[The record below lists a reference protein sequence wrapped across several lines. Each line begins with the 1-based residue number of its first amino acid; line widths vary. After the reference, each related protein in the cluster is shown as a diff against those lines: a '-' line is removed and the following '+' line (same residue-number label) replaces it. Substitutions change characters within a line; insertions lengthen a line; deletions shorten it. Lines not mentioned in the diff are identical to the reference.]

1 MKSKIL
7 FTLLGLF
14 LYHLSN
20 AQCTTYVDNFETGNL
35 SSLWTTIGSTITTS
49 TSNVLPAEGLLSCR
63 IDGGGLGFMQGISRS
78 FTSITPS
85 TMSWYIKPT
94 GTGQSNYLVA
104 GDASITA
111 SGSMVF
117 CYWNGATNEI
127 VFTGASLA
135 TTFKTAT
142 TMNVWHLIE
151 LKNINFTTHKFDI
164 YVDGVLK
171 QVNFAFRSTLV
182 NTLERVHLFNIDAGT
197 TGSWDDIKF
206 GSNSTTISF
215 ASPLNASSLT
225 GNTTDTDNQ
234 GAGQTIL
241 YTSSTCNLISKV
253 VSNSNLGSTTTKVT
267 VAATTP
273 IYNTQPYVKRW
284 FEITPTVQGATTST
298 FYFTQ
303 NDFTTYNTTASASGW
318 PLLPQN
324 PTDAVGKANLRV
336 TKNDGALG
344 VNPVVYTPSS
354 IVWNSLNNYWE
365 VSLTTSVLGQFRFHA
380 VNPLGSALPVTL
392 GEFTGRKQNKT
403 NVLNW
408 NTITE
413 NNCKAFEVQRS
424 INGTD
429 FSAIGMVNS
438 QAVNGI
444 SNLELAYSF
453 VDVNPKEGHN
463 YYRLRQ
469 IDLDGKSTYSK
480 QIDLVVNSNG
490 SVVNVYP
497 NPAKDNVTIDYASNS
512 NASLSLQI
520 IDMSGRVIKQVQTKV
535 ALGNNAM
542 IISLDGVSA
551 GMYQLQLIENNRLT
565 HVQKF
570 IKQ

>member
-1 MKSKIL
+1 M
-7 FTLLGLF
+7 
-14 LYHLSN
+14 
-20 AQCTTYVDNFETGNL
+20 
-35 SSLWTTIGSTITTS
+35 
-49 TSNVLPAEGLLSCR
+49 
-63 IDGGGLGFMQGISRS
+63 
-78 FTSITPS
+78 
-85 TMSWYIKPT
+85 
-94 GTGQSNYLVA
+94 
-104 GDASITA
+104 
-111 SGSMVF
+111 
-117 CYWNGATNEI
+117 
-127 VFTGASLA
+127 
-135 TTFKTAT
+135 
-142 TMNVWHLIE
+142 
-151 LKNINFTTHKFDI
+151 
-164 YVDGVLK
+164 
-171 QVNFAFRSTLV
+171 
-182 NTLERVHLFNIDAGT
+182 
-197 TGSWDDIKF
+197 
-206 GSNSTTISF
+206 
-215 ASPLNASSLT
+215 
-225 GNTTDTDNQ
+225 
-234 GAGQTIL
+234 
-241 YTSSTCNLISKV
+241 
-253 VSNSNLGSTTTKVT
+253 
-267 VAATTP
+267 
-273 IYNTQPYVKRW
+273 
-284 FEITPTVQGATTST
+284 
-298 FYFTQ
+298 
-303 NDFTTYNTTASASGW
+303 
-318 PLLPQN
+318 
-324 PTDAVGKANLRV
+324 
-336 TKNDGALG
+336 TKNDGTFG
-344 VNPVVYTPSS
+344 VNPVVLTPSS
-354 IVWNSLNNYWE
+354 IVWNATNNYWE
-365 VSLTTSVLGQFRFHA
+365 VSLTTPNFSQFRFHA
-380 VNPLGSALPVTL
+380 VNPLGSALPITL
-392 GEFTGRKQNKT
+392 GEFNGRKENKT

-429 FSAIGMVNS
+429 FSALGMVNS

-535 ALGNNAM
+535 ASGNNAM

>member
-1 MKSKIL
+1 MMKSKIL

-14 LYHLSN
+14 LYNLSN

-35 SSLWTTIGSTITTS
+35 SLWNTIGTTITTS
-49 TSNVLPAEGLLSCR
+49 TSNVMPAEGLYSCK
-63 IDGGGLGFMQGISRS
+63 IDGGGAFMQGISRS
-78 FTSITPS
+78 FTSIAPS
-85 TMSWYIKPT
+85 TMSWYMKPT

-111 SGSMVF
+111 SKSMVF

-135 TTFKTAT
+135 TTFKTTAT
-142 TMNVWHLIE
+142 VNAWHLIE
-151 LKNINFTTHKFDI
+151 LKSINFTTHKYDI

-171 QVNFAFRSTLV
+171 QANFAFRNSTV

-197 TGSWDDIKF
+197 TGYWDDIKF
-206 GSNSTTISF
+206 GSNSTTISN
-215 ASPLNASSLT
+215 ASPSNATSLT

-234 GAGQTIL
+234 GAGQSIL
-241 YTSSTCNLISKV
+241 YTSNTCNLISTV
-253 VSNSNLGSTTTKVT
+253 VSNSNLGITTANVT
-267 VAATTP
+267 VASNTL

-284 FEITPTVQGATTST
+284 FEITPLFQGAANIT

-303 NDFTTYNTTASASGW
+303 NDFTTYNTTASAGGW

-336 TKNDGALG
+336 TKNDGTFG
-344 VNPVVYTPSS
+344 VNPVVLTPSS
-354 IVWNSLNNYWE
+354 IVWNATNNYWE
-365 VSLTTSVLGQFRFHA
+365 VSLTTPNFSQFRFHA
-380 VNPLGSALPVTL
+380 VNPLGSALPITL
-392 GEFTGRKQNKT
+392 GEFNGRKENKT

-424 INGTD
+424 TNGTD
-429 FSAIGMVNS
+429 FSALGMVNS

-453 VDVNPKEGHN
+453 IDVNPKEGHN

-480 QIDLVVNSNG
+480 QIDLLVNSNG

-535 ALGNNAM
+535 ASGNNAM